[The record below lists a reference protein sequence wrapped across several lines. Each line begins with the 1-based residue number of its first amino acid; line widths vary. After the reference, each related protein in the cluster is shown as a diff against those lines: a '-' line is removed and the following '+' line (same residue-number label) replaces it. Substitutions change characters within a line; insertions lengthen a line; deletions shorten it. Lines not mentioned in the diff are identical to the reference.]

1 MFQFYRIFLKLL
13 VIAIF
18 NFMAVQ
24 LDSQS
29 LNYKQG
35 ELIVQLAPGLDFNS
49 LKSQASFKRA
59 ESVLNLVE
67 PLRKLGPVWNLW
79 LLKFD
84 YSRYNETSLI
94 NQLRQI
100 PEILNAQ
107 RNHLI
112 QERLIPNDPFFNRQW
127 HHLNDGSNGRNPAAD
142 FDSEKAW
149 DLTTGGYTENGDTIV
164 ICVIDDG
171 VDWFHEDLF
180 DNLWLNLKE
189 INANGIDDDLNGY
202 VDDFHGWNTYTSND
216 VFELGKHGTPV
227 MGLIG
232 GRGNN
237 LKGISGVNWNVKI
250 MVVAGGGDEA
260 NALESYA
267 YPFLFRRQYNQ
278 SNGKQGA
285 FVVAT
290 NSSWGADNA
299 RPEDAPLWCA
309 IYDSLGS
316 VGILNVASTTNQNV
330 DVDVEGDLPTTC
342 ESDYLL
348 AVTNMDDLDKK
359 DNNSGYGKKSIDIGA
374 YGESVYTTYI
384 NNTYRTFSGTSAA
397 CPQVSGAV
405 GLIYSLPCTNLA
417 ALTKSNPAQAA
428 LEVKQILIN
437 SAKQND
443 DLTNITVSG
452 GVMNIFQSL
461 LYASP
466 LYLAQQGLNSL
477 LLAWESNTIYPI
489 NVRYRIKDKTSW
501 VDTLVYDGNQ
511 LLLDHLEPCTEYEL
525 QIKNGCQRYESFYS
539 PIRIYKTAGCC
550 ESPFDFRIVTKTD
563 HDVRLKFRDPSG
575 AGQITAL
582 LRLNGV
588 QKWDTFIVKPINDLF
603 SLENLKSCAQY
614 ELRCY
619 SFCNNRPSPLS
630 NVLLINTDG
639 CQQCTDVTYCKR
651 FRPSSSLEW
660 LHSIAVDNIPF
671 VSGNNAGYGNFIGSN
686 QSYVFEKGTNHSVDF
701 KAGYLS
707 DSSQVVVAAW
717 IDFNQDG
724 FFDSAEN
731 FADPTVKF
739 IYSKSYNLTIPLNAK
754 TGLTR
759 MRICMKYA
767 EVSDATPLSC
777 FQSIEFGEYE
787 DYCVWINEGPCEP
800 IQAIVPNSISQNN
813 ATFTAVLTNA
823 RQVDYAYR
831 KLYDTEWNFGN
842 ADSRDIQ
849 LKNLDSCTLYEIQ
862 IQTQCNEFIT
872 SPANLTF
879 RTPGTGCIIKNKDLV
894 NNTLKVFPNPFS
906 NVLFLENPEHQYIA
920 AIQYYRMD
928 GTQVKY
934 QSIQSNDG
942 LIHLQ
947 TELHPGMY
955 WLCVHLS
962 DTNYRII
969 KVVHE

>member
-1 MFQFYRIFLKLL
+1 MIHFCRNSIKLVFAFVCFL
-13 VIAIF
+13 
-18 NFMAVQ
+18 MADKVLCQ
-24 LDSQS
+24 ALS
-29 LNYKQG
+29 YKQG
-35 ELIVQLAPGLDFNS
+35 ELIVQLADGLDFDN
-49 LKSQASFKRA
+49 LKSQSISKRTK
-59 ESVLNLVE
+59 SVLNLLQPV
-67 PLRKLGPVWNLW
+67 RKLGPVWNFW

-84 YSRYNETSLI
+84 YVQHNETALV
-94 NQLRQI
+94 NQLLQI

-189 INANGIDDDLNGY
+189 INGNGVDDDLNGY
-202 VDDFHGWNTYTSND
+202 VDDFHGWNTYTNND
-216 VFELGKHGTPV
+216 VFELGKHGSPV

-232 GRGNN
+232 ARGNN
-237 LKGISGVNWNVKI
+237 LKGISGINWNVKI

-330 DVDVEGDLPTTC
+330 DVDIEGDLPTTC
-342 ESDYLL
+342 ESDYLV
-348 AVTNMDDLDKK
+348 AVTSMNDLNKK
-359 DNNSGYGKKSIDIGA
+359 DNNSGYGKKSIDIAA

-417 ALTKSNPAQAA
+417 ALSKSNPAQAA
-428 LEVKQILIN
+428 LEVKHILLN
-437 SAKQND
+437 SVKPND

-452 GVMNIFQSL
+452 GVLNLYQSL

-466 LYLAQQGLNSL
+466 LNLTHQGLNSL
-477 LLAWESNTIYPI
+477 LFEWESIAIYPI
-489 NVRYRIKDKTSW
+489 NIRYRIKDKTSW
-501 VDTLVYDGNQ
+501 TDTIVYTGNQ
-511 LLLDHLEPCTEYEL
+511 LLLSNLEPCTEYEL
-525 QIKNGCQRYESFYS
+525 QLKSACQRYESFYS

-550 ESPFDFRIVTKTD
+550 ESPYDFRIISKTD
-563 HDVRLKFRDPSG
+563 QDVTLKFRDPSG
-575 AGQITAL
+575 SGQITAL
-582 LRLNGV
+582 LRLNGS
-588 QKWDTFIVKPINDLF
+588 QKWDTFVVKPINDLF
-603 SLENLKSCAQY
+603 SIANLQACSQY

-619 SFCNNRPSPLS
+619 SFCNNHPSPLS
-630 NVLLINTDG
+630 DVLLINTDG
-639 CQQCTDVTYCKR
+639 CAQCSDADYCKR

-660 LHSIAVDNIPF
+660 LQSIVVDNVAF
-671 VSGNNAGYGNFIGSN
+671 VSGNNAGYGNFIGTN
-686 QSYVFEKGTNHSVDF
+686 QSYVFEKGSNHNF
-701 KAGYLS
+701 RFNAGYLS

-717 IDFNQDG
+717 LDFNHDG

-731 FADPTVKF
+731 FADPTEKF
-739 IYSKSYNLTIPLNAK
+739 IYSKSYNLTVPLNAK
-754 TGLTR
+754 SGLTR

-767 EVSDATPLSC
+767 EVSDATPLAC

-787 DYCVWINEGPCEP
+787 DYCIWINEGPCEA
-800 IQAIVPNSISQNN
+800 IQSIVPNYIRQNN
-813 ATFTAVLTNA
+813 ASFTAMLNNS
-823 RQVDYAYR
+823 RPVDFAYR
-831 KLYDTEWNFGN
+831 KLYDAWWTFGSS
-842 ADSRDIQ
+842 DSRDIQ
-849 LKNLDSCTLYEIQ
+849 LMNLDSCSLYEIQ
-862 IQTQCNEFIT
+862 VHTKCNDFVT
-872 SPANLTF
+872 PPLVLKF
-879 RTPGTGCIIKNKDLV
+879 RTPGTGCIIKNKETV
-894 NNTLKVFPNPFS
+894 KENLKVFPNPFGDY
-906 NVLFLENPEHQYIA
+906 LLLENPDQQFISYV
-920 AIQYYRMD
+920 QFYKLD
-928 GTQVKY
+928 GTKVHQLTV
-934 QSIQSNDG
+934 QSTDRILN
-942 LIHLQ
+942 LP
-947 TELHPGMY
+947 TELTPGMY

-962 DTNYRII
+962 DSNFRII
-969 KVVHE
+969 KVIRN